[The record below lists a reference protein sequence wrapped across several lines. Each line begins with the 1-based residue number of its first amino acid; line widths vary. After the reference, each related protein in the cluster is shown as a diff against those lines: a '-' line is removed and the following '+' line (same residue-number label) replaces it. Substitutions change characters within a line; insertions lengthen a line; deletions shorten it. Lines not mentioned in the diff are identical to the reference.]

1 MPCWFFAAERMAQ
14 IAEGRK
20 RKRTEFFNGI
30 KEAAIRQFA
39 VRLKTD
45 AHLIGADSGSSA
57 IRSSTAQTS
66 ASKQVTF
73 PLRSPTITGN
83 AAFEAAT
90 ESIIPRRPAKSIFAF
105 GILGVAT

>member
-45 AHLIGADSGSSA
+45 AHL
-57 IRSSTAQTS
+57 TY
-66 ASKQVTF
+66 
-73 PLRSPTITGN
+73 
-83 AAFEAAT
+83 
-90 ESIIPRRPAKSIFAF
+90 
-105 GILGVAT
+105 

>member
-45 AHLIGADSGSSA
+45 AHLARRVKLGAD
-57 IRSSTAQTS
+57 
-66 ASKQVTF
+66 
-73 PLRSPTITGN
+73 
-83 AAFEAAT
+83 
-90 ESIIPRRPAKSIFAF
+90 
-105 GILGVAT
+105 VAC